1 MIQVVLASES
11 PRRAQIMEAIGV
23 PCRVAPQKI
32 DESLRHGESAKDYV
46 CLERLSREKAES
58 ALGEFCQSVIIGAD
72 TVVAIGDLILEK
84 PKDRVAAKEML
95 SLLSGRG
102 HLVLTG
108 LTVLYSSSVITDVV
122 TTEVV
127 FRDISKD
134 EMELYWETGEPEDK
148 AGGYGLQ
155 GIGGTFVTSIRGSYS
170 GVLGLPVFETERAL
184 QKAGIDTWRYR
195 IGH

>member
-1 MIQVVLASES
+1 MIQVVLASGS

-23 PCRVAPQKI
+23 PCRVAPQNI
-32 DESLRHGESAKDYV
+32 DESLRDGESVVNYV
-46 CLERLSREKAES
+46 ERLSREKAES

-72 TVVAIGDLILEK
+72 TAVVLGDVILEK
-84 PKDRVAAKEML
+84 PKDRAAGTEML
-95 SLLSGRG
+95 SLLSGRR
-102 HLVLTG
+102 HLVFTG
-108 LTVLYSSSVITDVV
+108 LTVLYSSLVITDVV
-122 TTEVV
+122 TTEVS
-127 FRDISKD
+127 FRDISNE
-134 EMELYWETGEPEDK
+134 EMELYWKTGEPEDK

-184 QKAGIDTWRYR
+184 KKAGIDTWRHR

>member
-1 MIQVVLASES
+1 
-11 PRRAQIMEAIGV
+11 MEDIGV
-23 PCRVAPQKI
+23 PCRVALQKS
-32 DESLRHGESAKDYV
+32 DDSLRLGESAKEYV
-46 CLERLSREKAES
+46 GRLSREKAEN

-72 TVVAIGDLILEK
+72 TVVAMGDRILEK
-84 PKDRVAAKEML
+84 PKDRAAGKEML

-122 TTEVV
+122 TTEVF
-127 FRDISKD
+127 FRDIGKD

-170 GVLGLPVFETERAL
+170 GVMGLPVFETERAL

-195 IGH
+195 IGQ

>member
-1 MIQVVLASES
+1 M
-11 PRRAQIMEAIGV
+11 

-32 DESLRHGESAKDYV
+32 DERLMHGESAKDYV
-46 CLERLSREKAES
+46 ERLSREKAES
-58 ALGEFCQSVIIGAD
+58 ALGDFCQSVIIGAD
-72 TVVAIGDLILEK
+72 TVVVVEDLILEK
-84 PKDRVAAKEML
+84 PKDKAACKEML
-95 SLLSGRG
+95 GLLSGRG
-102 HLVLTG
+102 HSVLTG

-127 FRDISKD
+127 FRDISRD

-155 GIGGTFVTSIRGSYS
+155 GIGGTFVTSIHGSYS
-170 GVLGLPVFETERAL
+170 GVLGLPIFETERAL
-184 QKAGIDTWRYR
+184 KKAGIDTWRYR

>member
-1 MIQVVLASES
+1 MTQVVLASES
-11 PRRAQIMEAIGV
+11 PRRAQIMRAIGV

-32 DESLRHGESAKDYV
+32 DESLRDGESVVNYV
-46 CLERLSREKAES
+46 ERLSREKAES

-72 TVVAIGDLILEK
+72 TVVVLGDLILEK
-84 PKDRVAAKEML
+84 PKDRTAGTEML
-95 SLLSGRG
+95 SLLSGRR
-102 HLVLTG
+102 HLVFTG
-108 LTVLYSSSVITDVV
+108 LTVLYSSLVITDVV
-122 TTEVV
+122 TTEVS
-127 FRDISKD
+127 FRDISNE
-134 EMELYWETGEPEDK
+134 EMELYWKTGEPEDK

-184 QKAGIDTWRYR
+184 KKAGIDTWRHR

>member
-1 MIQVVLASES
+1 MIQVVLASGS

-32 DESLRHGESAKDYV
+32 DESLREGESVVNYV
-46 CLERLSREKAES
+46 ERLSREKAES

-72 TVVAIGDLILEK
+72 TVVVLGDLILEK
-84 PKDRVAAKEML
+84 PKDRAAGTEML
-95 SLLSGRG
+95 SLLSGRR
-102 HLVLTG
+102 HLVFTG
-108 LTVLYSSSVITDVV
+108 LTVLYSSLVITDVV
-122 TTEVV
+122 TTEVS
-127 FRDISKD
+127 FRDISNE
-134 EMELYWETGEPEDK
+134 EMELYWKTGEPEDK

-184 QKAGIDTWRYR
+184 KKAGIDTWRYR

>member
-1 MIQVVLASES
+1 M
-11 PRRAQIMEAIGV
+11 AI
-23 PCRVAPQKI
+23 
-32 DESLRHGESAKDYV
+32 E
-46 CLERLSREKAES
+46 
-58 ALGEFCQSVIIGAD
+58 
-72 TVVAIGDLILEK
+72 DLILEK
-84 PKDRVAAKEML
+84 PKDKVAAEEML

-108 LTVLYSSSVITDVV
+108 LTVLYSSLVITDVV
-122 TTEVV
+122 TTEVF

>member
-1 MIQVVLASES
+1 MIQVVLASGS

-32 DESLRHGESAKDYV
+32 DESLRDGESVVNYV
-46 CLERLSREKAES
+46 ERLSREKAES

-72 TVVAIGDLILEK
+72 TAVVLGDVILEK
-84 PKDRVAAKEML
+84 PKDRAAGTEML
-95 SLLSGRG
+95 SLLSGRR
-102 HLVLTG
+102 HLVFTG
-108 LTVLYSSSVITDVV
+108 LTVLYSSLVITDVV
-122 TTEVV
+122 TTEVS
-127 FRDISKD
+127 FRDISNE
-134 EMELYWETGEPEDK
+134 EMELYWKTGEPEDK

-184 QKAGIDTWRYR
+184 KKAGIDTWRHR

>member
-1 MIQVVLASES
+1 MIQVVLASGS
-11 PRRAQIMEAIGV
+11 PRRAQIMEDIGV

-32 DESLRHGESAKDYV
+32 DESLRDGESVVNYV
-46 CLERLSREKAES
+46 ERLSREKAES

-72 TVVAIGDLILEK
+72 TVVVLGDVILEK
-84 PKDRVAAKEML
+84 PKDRAAGTEML
-95 SLLSGRG
+95 SLLSGRR
-102 HLVLTG
+102 HLVFTG
-108 LTVLYSSSVITDVV
+108 LTVLYSSLVITDVV
-122 TTEVV
+122 TTEVS
-127 FRDISKD
+127 FRDISNE
-134 EMELYWETGEPEDK
+134 EMELYWKTGEPEDK

-184 QKAGIDTWRYR
+184 KKAGIDTWRYR

>member
-1 MIQVVLASES
+1 M
-11 PRRAQIMEAIGV
+11 

-32 DESLRHGESAKDYV
+32 DESLRDGESVVNYV
-46 CLERLSREKAES
+46 ERLSREKAES

-72 TVVAIGDLILEK
+72 TVVVLGDLILEK
-84 PKDRVAAKEML
+84 PKDRASGTEML
-95 SLLSGRG
+95 SLLSGRR
-102 HLVLTG
+102 HLVFTG
-108 LTVLYSSSVITDVV
+108 LTVLYRSLVITNVV
-122 TTEVV
+122 TTEVS
-127 FRDISKD
+127 FRDISNE
-134 EMELYWETGEPEDK
+134 EMELYWKTGEPEDK

>member
-1 MIQVVLASES
+1 MIQVVLASGS
-11 PRRAQIMEAIGV
+11 PRRAQIMRAIGV

-32 DESLRHGESAKDYV
+32 DESLRDGESVVNYV
-46 CLERLSREKAES
+46 ERLSREKAES

-72 TVVAIGDLILEK
+72 TVVVLGDLILEK
-84 PKDRVAAKEML
+84 PKDRAAGTEML
-95 SLLSGRG
+95 SLLSGRR
-102 HLVLTG
+102 HLVFTG
-108 LTVLYSSSVITDVV
+108 LTVLYSSLVITDVV
-122 TTEVV
+122 TTEVS
-127 FRDISKD
+127 FRDISNE
-134 EMELYWETGEPEDK
+134 EMELYWKTGEPEDK

-184 QKAGIDTWRYR
+184 KKAGIDTWRYR

>member
-1 MIQVVLASES
+1 MIQVVLASGS

-32 DESLRHGESAKDYV
+32 DESLRDGESVVNYV
-46 CLERLSREKAES
+46 ERLSREKAES

-72 TVVAIGDLILEK
+72 TVVVLGDLILEK
-84 PKDRVAAKEML
+84 PKDRAAGTEML
-95 SLLSGRG
+95 SLLSGRR
-102 HLVLTG
+102 HLVFTG
-108 LTVLYSSSVITDVV
+108 LTVLYSSLVITDVV
-122 TTEVV
+122 TTEVS
-127 FRDISKD
+127 FRDISNE
-134 EMELYWETGEPEDK
+134 EMELYWKTGEPEDK

-184 QKAGIDTWRYR
+184 KKAGIDTWRYR

>member
-1 MIQVVLASES
+1 MIQVVLASGS

-32 DESLRHGESAKDYV
+32 DESLRDGESVVNYV
-46 CLERLSREKAES
+46 ERLSREKAES

-72 TVVAIGDLILEK
+72 TVVALGDLILEK
-84 PKDRVAAKEML
+84 PKDRAAGTEML
-95 SLLSGRG
+95 SLLSGRR
-102 HLVLTG
+102 HLVFTG
-108 LTVLYSSSVITDVV
+108 LTVLYSSLVITDVV
-122 TTEVV
+122 TTEVS
-127 FRDISKD
+127 FRDISNE
-134 EMELYWETGEPEDK
+134 EMELYWKTGEPEDK

-184 QKAGIDTWRYR
+184 KKAGIDTWRYR

>member
-1 MIQVVLASES
+1 MIQVVLASGS

-32 DESLRHGESAKDYV
+32 DESLRDGESVVNYV
-46 CLERLSREKAES
+46 ERLSREKAES

-72 TVVAIGDLILEK
+72 TVVVLGDLILEK
-84 PKDRVAAKEML
+84 PKDRAAGTEML
-95 SLLSGRG
+95 SLLSGRRQ
-102 HLVLTG
+102 LVFTG
-108 LTVLYSSSVITDVV
+108 LTVLYSSLVITDVV
-122 TTEVV
+122 TTEVS
-127 FRDISKD
+127 FRDISKE
-134 EMELYWETGEPEDK
+134 EMELYWKTGEPEDK

-184 QKAGIDTWRYR
+184 KKAGIDTWRHR

>member
-1 MIQVVLASES
+1 MIQVVLASGS
-11 PRRAQIMEAIGV
+11 PRRAQIMQAIGV

-32 DESLRHGESAKDYV
+32 DESLMDGESVVNYV
-46 CLERLSREKAES
+46 ERLSREKAES

-72 TVVAIGDLILEK
+72 TVVVLGDLILEK
-84 PKDRVAAKEML
+84 PKDRAAGTEML
-95 SLLSGRG
+95 SLLSGRR
-102 HLVLTG
+102 HLVFTG
-108 LTVLYSSSVITDVV
+108 LTVLYSSLVITDVV

-170 GVLGLPVFETERAL
+170 GVMGLPVFETERAL
-184 QKAGIDTWRYR
+184 QKAGLDTWRYR
-195 IGH
+195 IGQ

>member
-1 MIQVVLASES
+1 
-11 PRRAQIMEAIGV
+11 MEDIGV

-32 DESLRHGESAKDYV
+32 DESLRDGESVVNYV
-46 CLERLSREKAES
+46 ERLSREKAES

-72 TVVAIGDLILEK
+72 TVVVLGDVILEK
-84 PKDRVAAKEML
+84 PKDRAAGTEML
-95 SLLSGRG
+95 SLLSGRR
-102 HLVLTG
+102 HLVFTG
-108 LTVLYSSSVITDVV
+108 LTVLYSSLVITDVV
-122 TTEVV
+122 TTEVS
-127 FRDISKD
+127 FRDISNE
-134 EMELYWETGEPEDK
+134 EMELYWKTGEPEDK

-184 QKAGIDTWRYR
+184 KKAGIDTWRHR

>member
-1 MIQVVLASES
+1 MIQVVLASGS
-11 PRRAQIMEAIGV
+11 PRRAQIMRAIGV

-32 DESLRHGESAKDYV
+32 DESLRDGESVVNYV
-46 CLERLSREKAES
+46 ERLSREKAES

-72 TVVAIGDLILEK
+72 TVVVLGGLILEK
-84 PKDRVAAKEML
+84 PMDRAAGTEML
-95 SLLSGRG
+95 SLLSGRR
-102 HLVLTG
+102 HLVFTG
-108 LTVLYSSSVITDVV
+108 LTVLYSSLVITDVV
-122 TTEVV
+122 TTEVS
-127 FRDISKD
+127 FRDISNE
-134 EMELYWETGEPEDK
+134 EMELYWKTGEPEDK

-184 QKAGIDTWRYR
+184 KKAGIDTWRYR

>member
-32 DESLRHGESAKDYV
+32 DESLRQGESAKDYV
-46 CLERLSREKAES
+46 GRLSREKAES

-72 TVVAIGDLILEK
+72 TVVAMGDLILEK
-84 PKDRVAAKEML
+84 PKDRAAGKEML
-95 SLLSGRG
+95 SLLSGRR

-122 TTEVV
+122 MTEVV

-195 IGH
+195 IGQ